1 MQNLKLFI
9 TNRITCWVIAK
20 ISQNMVFQT
29 LVTSSFS
36 AAAPDWNWELCR
48 TSIGNSWLTTS
59 THQALETHRS
69 SAVTLVTLRGAQFLQ
84 MTPEVFTKESFP
96 VGVQQPY
103 RLLQMSPPRVYSFK
117 FQIQLQ
123 IIKLPANKRRL
134 AKGCGCFMGF
144 LLNEGDSFTAKPSR
158 VRPAAKIP
166 ALQI

>member
-1 MQNLKLFI
+1 MQNVKLFI

-29 LVTSSFS
+29 LVTSSFP
-36 AAAPDWNWELCR
+36 AAAPDWSWELCR
-48 TSIGNSWLTTS
+48 MSIGNFWLTTS
-59 THQALETHRS
+59 IHQALETHRS
-69 SAVTLVTLRGAQFLQ
+69 SVVTLVTLRGAQFFQ
-84 MTPEVFTKESFP
+84 IMPEVFAKESFP
-96 VGVQQPY
+96 VQQLY
-103 RLLQMSPPRVYSFK
+103 RLIQMSPPRVYSFK

-144 LLNEGDSFTAKPSR
+144 LLNEGDSFTAKPST
-158 VRPAAKIP
+158 VRPAAKMP